1 MDARPLGSAPL
12 EKAMASGCLG
22 VGSLKASASGHVSVA
37 RVGKAGRLPVGKNC
51 HPRRDAK
58 NANADRIVALHGQIY
73 FTAWVACA
81 REIDGPNV
89 FGCDRSGRG
98 IDFLAAS
105 GFNDVSTTGILT
117 YPRKLGG
124 AQV

>member
-1 MDARPLGSAPL
+1 VDARPLGSAPL

-22 VGSLKASASGHVSVA
+22 VGSPKHL
-37 RVGKAGRLPVGKNC
+37 RVGTQASSEWATQEHLQVGKNC

-81 REIDGPNV
+81 REMIGPNV
-89 FGCDRSGRG
+89 FGCD
-98 IDFLAAS
+98 
-105 GFNDVSTTGILT
+105 
-117 YPRKLGG
+117 
-124 AQV
+124 